1 MLIYSYSSASWSVTE
16 HSIEQITHW
25 HGAFQFS
32 IIPTGKLPYLLASKW
47 DVGVSGTC
55 YFLLAFSFGCLL
67 SILPT
72 TTEQCRRNRRSKNVK
87 HANVKRMTHDLGLG
101 HFIVATTYLG

>member
-1 MLIYSYSSASWSVTE
+1 M
-16 HSIEQITHW
+16 HW

-72 TTEQCRRNRRSKNVK
+72 TTEQYRRNRRSKNVK

-101 HFIVATTYLG
+101 HFIVTTTYLG